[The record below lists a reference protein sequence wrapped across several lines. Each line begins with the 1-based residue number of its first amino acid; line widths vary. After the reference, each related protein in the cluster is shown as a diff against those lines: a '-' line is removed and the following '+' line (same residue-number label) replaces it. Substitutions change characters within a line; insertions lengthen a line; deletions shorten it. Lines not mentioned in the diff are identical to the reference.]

1 MCGRYTLTKSIKT
14 IESHFKPVLMNLKY
28 SPSFNIAPS
37 HTSVV
42 ITQLNKMIGMKWGF
56 IPSWARAPKVGQKLI
71 NARAE
76 TLSEKPSFRD
86 SFKNQR
92 CLVPADGFIEWKE
105 KRPYYIRL
113 KNSRLF
119 AFAGIWSKWDSGGEP
134 FNTFTIITT
143 KANETL
149 STLHSR
155 MPVIV
160 HPKNY
165 KKWFLDDSNSLTSL
179 FTTNPETDLEFFEIS
194 TAINS
199 PKNNEVSLLKP
210 SGQKSFTF

>member
-1 MCGRYTLTKSIKT
+1 MCGRYTLTQSIKK

-28 SPSFNIAPS
+28 FPSFNIAPS
-37 HTSVV
+37 HISAV
-42 ITQLNKMIGMKWGF
+42 ITQKNEMMGMKWGF
-56 IPSWARAPKVGQKLI
+56 VPSWTRDSQIGQKLI

-76 TLSEKPSFRD
+76 TLIEKPSFRD

-92 CLVPADGFIEWKE
+92 CLVPADGFVEWKE
-105 KRPYYIRL
+105 KRPYYIRF
-113 KNSRLF
+113 KNRRLF
-119 AFAGIWSKWDSGGEP
+119 AFAGIWSIWDSGSDP
-134 FNTFTIITT
+134 LNTFTIITT

-165 KKWFLDDSNSLTSL
+165 KKWLMDESNSLTPL
-179 FTTNPETDLEFFEIS
+179 FTEHSEFDLEFFEIS

-199 PKNNEVSLLKP
+199 PKNNEASLLQP
-210 SGQKSFTF
+210 PRQKSFTF